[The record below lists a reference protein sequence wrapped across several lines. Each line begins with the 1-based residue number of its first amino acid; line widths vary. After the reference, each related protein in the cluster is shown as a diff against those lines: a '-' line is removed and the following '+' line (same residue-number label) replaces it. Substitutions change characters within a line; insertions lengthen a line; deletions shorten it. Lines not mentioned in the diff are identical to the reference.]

1 MVNGDGKKRARCPK
15 SKEIPDMSN
24 KTNFSSYGGGHA
36 LVIGGSMAGLLAAR
50 VLADHVGRVTI
61 VERDNFPEG
70 PEFRKG
76 VPQSRHTHVLMT
88 RGRQILERLF
98 PGLEDSL
105 LEAGAVLIDSAEDLA
120 LLWPAGFAPRFR
132 SGIPFLQ
139 SSRELLEF
147 AARERVASVPNIRFL
162 QKTDVTGLVPATQG
176 EAVAGATV
184 RSRGSGRGADEE
196 ILADLVVDASG
207 RNSDASRWLEEL
219 GYDAPEET
227 VVDAHLGYA
236 SRIYERTEGDARDWK
251 ALLVQAA
258 PPDVT
263 RGGVLYPIEGGR
275 WIAGLDGVGGD
286 YPPTDEEG
294 FMQFARSLR
303 IPMLYEAIKEA
314 KPLSPIRGYRAT
326 KNVRRH
332 YEKLSRQPH
341 NFVVTGDAACAF
353 NPVYG
358 QGMTTAAIGAETLG
372 ETLREQDPAGLSG
385 RFQRRLAKTT
395 SAAWLLATGED
406 LRVRGVE
413 GPPPDAATRL
423 TNPYMDRVVEL
434 SLKDPA
440 IYRTLLEVFH
450 MTKPPTAMFGP
461 SIAAKVLREA
471 LIGRGKNVLAMLLR
485 LRPGSERDPKEAKA
499 GSTDTETLGAA
510 NTG

>member
-1 MVNGDGKKRARCPK
+1 M
-15 SKEIPDMSN
+15 PDMSTE
-24 KTNFSSYGGGHA
+24 KDSSSYGHA

-50 VLADHVGRVTI
+50 VLADHFERVTI
-61 VERDNFPEG
+61 VERDSFPEG
-70 PEFRKG
+70 LGFRKG

-98 PGLEDSL
+98 PGLEESL
-105 LEAGAVLIDSAEDLA
+105 LEAGAVLIDSAGDLE

-147 AARERVASVPNIRFL
+147 AVRERVASLPNIRFL
-162 QKTDVTGLVPATQG
+162 QKTDVTGLLPARQG
-176 EAVAGATV
+176 EAVAGAKV
-184 RSRGSGRGADEE
+184 RSRGGGRGADED
-196 ILADLVVDASG
+196 ILADLIVDASG

-219 GYDAPEET
+219 DYEPPQET

-236 SRIYERTEGDARDWK
+236 SRIYERTEGDERDWK

-294 FMQFARSLR
+294 FMEFARSLR
-303 IPMLYEAIKEA
+303 TPMLYEAIKEA
-314 KPLSPIRGYRAT
+314 KPLSPIHGYRAT
-326 KNVRRH
+326 KNLRRH

-358 QGMTTAAIGAETLG
+358 QGMTTAAIGAETLD

-385 RFQRRLAKTT
+385 RFQRRLAKAT

-413 GPPPDAATRL
+413 GPPPDTATRL
-423 TNPYMDRVVEL
+423 TSPYMDRVVEL

-450 MTKPPTAMFGP
+450 MLKPPTAMFGP
-461 SIAAKVLREA
+461 AIVAKVLREVV
-471 LIGRGKNVLAMLLR
+471 IDVGKSGWASLSSRFAPR
-485 LRPGSERDPKEAKA
+485 KERDPKEVGKSSETQAPAGGRSAEPSKA
-499 GSTDTETLGAA
+499 A
-510 NTG
+510 

>member
-1 MVNGDGKKRARCPK
+1 MLLQ
-15 SKEIPDMSN
+15 
-24 KTNFSSYGGGHA
+24 TNPHSGASGHA
-36 LVIGGSMAGLLAAR
+36 LVVGGSMAGLLAAR
-50 VLADHVGRVTI
+50 VLADHFERVTI
-61 VERDNFPEG
+61 VERDGFPDG
-70 PEFRKG
+70 PAFRKG

-98 PGLEDSL
+98 PGLEESL

-120 LLWPAGFAPRFR
+120 LLWPAGFGPRFR

-147 AARERVASVPNIRFL
+147 AVRERVASIPNVRFL
-162 QKTDVTGLVPATQG
+162 QKTDVTGLVPAKQG
-176 EAVAGATV
+176 EAVVGAKV
-184 RSRGSGRGADEE
+184 RSREGGTDEE

-207 RNSDASRWLEEL
+207 RNSNASGWLEEL

-227 VVDAHLGYA
+227 IVDAHLGYA
-236 SRIYERTEGDARDWK
+236 SRIYERTEGGARDWK

-258 PPDVT
+258 PPNVT

-294 FMQFARSLR
+294 FMEFARSLR
-303 IPMLYEAIKEA
+303 TPMLYETIKDA
-314 KPLSPIRGYRAT
+314 QPLTPIYGYRAT
-326 KNVRRH
+326 KNRKRH

-341 NFVVTGDAACAF
+341 NFVVTGDAASAF

-358 QGMTTAAIGAETLG
+358 QGMTTAAIGAETLD
-372 ETLREQDPAGLSG
+372 EILREQDPAGLSG
-385 RFQRRLAKTT
+385 RFQRRLAKAT

-406 LRVRGVE
+406 LRVRGVD
-413 GPPPDAATRL
+413 GPPPDVATRL

-440 IYRTLLEVFH
+440 IYRTLMEVFH

-461 SIAAKVLREA
+461 GIALKVLREA
-471 LIGRGKNVLAMLLR
+471 LVARGKNVLAVLSR
-485 LRPGSERDPKEAKA
+485 LRPGRELTPKEVKA
-499 GSTDTETLGAA
+499 GGTGAEALGTA
-510 NTG
+510 NCG